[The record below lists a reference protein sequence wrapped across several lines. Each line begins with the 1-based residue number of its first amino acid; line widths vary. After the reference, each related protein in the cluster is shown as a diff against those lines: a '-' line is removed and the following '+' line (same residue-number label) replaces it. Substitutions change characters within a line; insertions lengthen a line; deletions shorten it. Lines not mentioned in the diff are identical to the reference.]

1 MPYRLIIND
10 ENFFKSRVSLVLIS
24 FAAQEVQ
31 ETNFIIMLGNSE
43 KSEKEWTARV
53 INV

>member
-1 MPYRLIIND
+1 MSYGLIINV
-10 ENFFKSRVSLVLIS
+10 ENFSKSRVSLVLIS

-43 KSEKEWTARV
+43 NSEKEWTNRV